1 MEKIYM
7 KTKKVKRN
15 KKRGGVIQR
24 LQRLQLPPLPL
35 LPGEEI
41 KLPERIKKP
50 TPEDVIK
57 NLEYSLENYNK
68 SVEWGREGVSPSF
81 LEQSPVLEINEK
93 FKHLYNKSK
102 GGKRNKTLKKSRS
115 IRYKK
120 RSIRYKK

>member
-1 MEKIYM
+1 M
-7 KTKKVKRN
+7 KTKKVKSN
-15 KKRGGVIQR
+15 KKRGGVIHR
-24 LQRLQLPPLPL
+24 LKLPPLPL

-41 KLPERIKKP
+41 KLPERIIKLKP
-50 TPEDVIK
+50 EEVIE
-57 NLEYSLENYNK
+57 NLSNSLKNYNK

-120 RSIRYKK
+120 

>member
-15 KKRGGVIQR
+15 KKRGGVIQK
-24 LQRLQLPPLPL
+24 RLQLPPLPL

-41 KLPERIKKP
+41 ELPKRIIKP

-57 NLEYSLENYNK
+57 NLGYSLENYNK
-68 SVEWGREGVSPSF
+68 SNMGREGVSPSF

-93 FKHLYNKSK
+93 FKHLYNSK
-102 GGKRNKTLKKSRS
+102 GGKRNKTLKKSRKN
-115 IRYKK
+115 KK
-120 RSIRYKK
+120 RSIRYRK

>member
-1 MEKIYM
+1 M

-93 FKHLYNKSK
+93 FKHLYKSK
-102 GGKRNKTLKKSRS
+102 GGKRNKTLKKSRKN
-115 IRYKK
+115 KK
-120 RSIRYKK
+120 RSIRYRK